1 MHAITKT
8 TPRADNGRYS
18 RPGLVRLVLIGA
30 LLCSVAGFIFYARAN
45 PVPNLAILLLPAG
58 GFFLFVAALL
68 IAIAATKTRSI
79 E

>member
-8 TPRADNGRYS
+8 TPRADSGRDS

-30 LLCSVAGFIFYARAN
+30 LLCSVAGFIFYALAN

-58 GFFLFVAALL
+58 GFFLLVAALL
-68 IAIAATKTRSI
+68 TAIAATKTRSI